1 MARIRD
7 WARALG
13 EVAQSGPL
21 RRAQASFGAMWA
33 SETAF
38 MVGLAV
44 VAFRD
49 GGVVAVG
56 VVTGARMAAAALL
69 APLLATVADRVR
81 REHVLT
87 GVGLVR
93 AVTLATAA
101 AVTAADGP
109 AAVTYA
115 LAVVATI
122 AQTLFR
128 PAHSA
133 LLPALCTSPRQLTSA
148 NAARGMLDSL
158 ATLGG
163 PAIAAVL
170 LAVSGPAAVFAACA
184 AAALLAGLLVV
195 ALPYDAPPRT
205 EAAATRAGM
214 LQGFATIAADR
225 GLTLITALGV
235 VQTFT
240 RGALTVLAVVV
251 AIDLLDTG
259 DPGVGVL
266 NAAVGAGGLLGSI
279 AAFAL
284 VGRGGL
290 AAWFGV
296 GIALFGA
303 PLAVVGLAPEQ
314 AAAIVLLGLVGVGNA
329 LIDVGGFTLLAR
341 LADETVLARM
351 FAGFEAILTLGVAV
365 GGLLTPL
372 IVELLG
378 IRPALVGIGLLAPL
392 AVAASWPA
400 LRRLDGRMRVRDADI
415 DVLRG
420 ARMLGVLPVAT
431 IEQLAGG
438 LEHAA
443 FAPRATVFRQGD
455 PGEGFYI
462 VESGRAEV
470 VLEGRVVRTLARG
483 DCFGEIALLHDRP
496 RTATVRAAADEEL
509 RAGVLRRGPFL
520 TAVTGYPAAASAGEA
535 LAANRLEADAG
546 RLQPAG

>member
-69 APLLATVADRVR
+69 APFLATVADRVR

-170 LAVSGPAAVFAACA
+170 LAVSGPAAVFGTCA

-205 EAAATRAGM
+205 EAATRAGM

-235 VQTFT
+235 VQTIT

-266 NAAVGAGGLLGSI
+266 NAAVGAGGLLGSV

-520 TAVTGYPAAASAGEA
+520 TAVTGYPAAASAGQA

>member
-148 NAARGMLDSL
+148 NA
-158 ATLGG
+158 
-163 PAIAAVL
+163 V
-170 LAVSGPAAVFAACA
+170 
-184 AAALLAGLLVV
+184 
-195 ALPYDAPPRT
+195 
-205 EAAATRAGM
+205 
-214 LQGFATIAADR
+214 
-225 GLTLITALGV
+225 
-235 VQTFT
+235 
-240 RGALTVLAVVV
+240 
-251 AIDLLDTG
+251 
-259 DPGVGVL
+259 
-266 NAAVGAGGLLGSI
+266 
-279 AAFAL
+279 
-284 VGRGGL
+284 
-290 AAWFGV
+290 
-296 GIALFGA
+296 
-303 PLAVVGLAPEQ
+303 
-314 AAAIVLLGLVGVGNA
+314 
-329 LIDVGGFTLLAR
+329 
-341 LADETVLARM
+341 
-351 FAGFEAILTLGVAV
+351 ILTLGVAA
-365 GGLLTPL
+365 GGPVTPL

-378 IRPALVGIGLLAPL
+378 IRPTLVGIGC
-392 AVAASWPA
+392 S
-400 LRRLDGRMRVRDADI
+400 RRSPWR
-415 DVLRG
+415 
-420 ARMLGVLPVAT
+420 
-431 IEQLAGG
+431 
-438 LEHAA
+438 
-443 FAPRATVFRQGD
+443 
-455 PGEGFYI
+455 
-462 VESGRAEV
+462 
-470 VLEGRVVRTLARG
+470 
-483 DCFGEIALLHDRP
+483 
-496 RTATVRAAADEEL
+496 
-509 RAGVLRRGPFL
+509 RAGRRCAGSTGACACATPTSRCC
-520 TAVTGYPAAASAGEA
+520 TA
-535 LAANRLEADAG
+535 
-546 RLQPAG
+546 